1 MLHIFHHN
9 DADGLMSAAIVS
21 AYHHDW
27 AKVLYSCD
35 YGRDLDLSKVS
46 KEDTVFIVDFSFPKE
61 KMLELCEKT
70 DKVIWIDHHKTS
82 IVKYEEDGLSTL
94 LNGKVTVF
102 HDTSK
107 AGCRLTWEFMHPN
120 MAVPE
125 VVLLAEDWD
134 LWKFLYPHTKV
145 FHAYCDLINSWDVQA
160 YEAMLAMTPT
170 GLGEALKTGEGV
182 LAYQQ
187 RIVNQAVQNAIVVTP
202 LRYENIKTVMVNAS
216 SLISKVAEALLEKYP
231 EAHIAEIYMDDLRM
245 ERQVVSLRSRENGP
259 DVSYFAKMYGGG
271 GHKNAA
277 GYHRSLL

>member
-1 MLHIFHHN
+1 
-9 DADGLMSAAIVS
+9 
-21 AYHHDW
+21 
-27 AKVLYSCD
+27 
-35 YGRDLDLSKVS
+35 
-46 KEDTVFIVDFSFPKE
+46 
-61 KMLELCEKT
+61 
-70 DKVIWIDHHKTS
+70 
-82 IVKYEEDGLSTL
+82 
-94 LNGKVTVF
+94 
-102 HDTSK
+102 
-107 AGCRLTWEFMHPN
+107 
-120 MAVPE
+120 
-125 VVLLAEDWD
+125 
-134 LWKFLYPHTKV
+134 
-145 FHAYCDLINSWDVQA
+145 
-160 YEAMLAMTPT
+160 MLAMTPT